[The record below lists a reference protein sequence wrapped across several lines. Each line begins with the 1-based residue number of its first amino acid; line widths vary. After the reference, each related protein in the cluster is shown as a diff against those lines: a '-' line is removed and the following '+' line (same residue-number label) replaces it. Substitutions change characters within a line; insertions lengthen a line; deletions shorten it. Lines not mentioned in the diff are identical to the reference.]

1 MAQANPTYYL
11 TRWITLYIVLIQKL
25 LSRLT
30 LQVPTFAYEKRL
42 SRIETLRLA
51 ITYISFMIELVEGP
65 AGLAKIQRASAH
77 LKHHNILMESP
88 AAAGGSAASAAAG
101 HFLYPSPGSVSAS
114 LNC

>member
-1 MAQANPTYYL
+1 MLQFQLDSP
-11 TRWITLYIVLIQKL
+11 
-25 LSRLT
+25 

-77 LKHHNILMESP
+77 LKHHQILQESP
-88 AAAGGSAASAAAG
+88 SNGAAAAAAG
-101 HFLYPSPGSVSAS
+101 HFLYPSPGSASAT
-114 LNC
+114 LHC

>member
-1 MAQANPTYYL
+1 MSPCNFHLDSP
-11 TRWITLYIVLIQKL
+11 
-25 LSRLT
+25 

-77 LKHHNILMESP
+77 LKHHQILQESP
-88 AAAGGSAASAAAG
+88 AANNGSVTAAAG
-101 HFLYPSPGSVSAS
+101 HFLYPSPGSASAT
-114 LNC
+114 LHC